1 MKVCVFG
8 ATGRTGR
15 RVVAELVRR
24 EIEVRAVV
32 RDRDRASGI
41 VPDGVEIV
49 VADVGDA
56 AAVGAAIAGCS
67 DLICA
72 TGATPSL
79 NAIGPFVVDYVGT
92 KNLVDCA
99 KAQQLD
105 RFVLVSSMCVS
116 NFFHPLNL
124 FWLVL
129 FWKKQAEEYLAGS
142 GLTYTIVRPGGLKDE
157 DDDRQVVMES
167 ADTLSEGSIPREKVA
182 QVAVEAL
189 FQADAND
196 KIVEIVAREDAP
208 DRSIEAL
215 FAQV

>member
-15 RVVAELVRR
+15 RVVEELVRC
-24 EIEVRAVV
+24 EIDVRAVV
-32 RDRDRASGI
+32 RDRDRAS
-41 VPDGVEIV
+41 VLPAGVETV
-49 VADVGDA
+49 VADVGDS
-56 AAVGAAIAGCS
+56 AAVTAAIAGCS

-79 NAIGPFVVDYVGT
+79 NAFGPFAVDYIGT
-92 KNLVDCA
+92 KNLVDSA
-99 KAQQLD
+99 KAQNLD

-129 FWKKQAEEYLAGS
+129 FWKKQAEEYLATS

-157 DDDRQVVMES
+157 DDDRKIVMES

-182 QVAVEAL
+182 RVAVEAL
-189 FQADAND
+189 SQTDANN
-196 KIVEIVAREDAP
+196 KIVEVVAREDAP
-208 DRSIEAL
+208 DRPISAL
-215 FAQV
+215 FAGV